1 MQPAEP
7 DPWMVVNMVFF
18 KMARAAGA
26 KEVELGVRSERSD
39 QLERNKATE
48 SMGVTQ
54 GAMT

>member
-54 GAMT
+54 GEMT